1 VSRTCTK
8 SLTLKPRIAALA
20 VLVLLLSTLSS
31 LTLHAQDDKD
41 AMNENE
47 VDQIREL
54 RDQPVP
60 RIKLYVKF
68 IEDRIAVIK
77 QLGPNPEAAD
87 RKAELRAKLDEFT
100 RLSDELQDNLD
111 TFDEAHADIR
121 KALKD
126 LVPASAKWQDIIK
139 LAKPDPAYDFSQE
152 TALDSAH
159 STTDQAKELL
169 DSQTKYFAEHKD
181 EANKNGTGPS

>member
-1 VSRTCTK
+1 
-8 SLTLKPRIAALA
+8 LKPRIAALA
-20 VLVLLLSTLSS
+20 VLVLLLSPLCS

-169 DSQTKYFAEHKD
+169 DSQTKYFSEHKD